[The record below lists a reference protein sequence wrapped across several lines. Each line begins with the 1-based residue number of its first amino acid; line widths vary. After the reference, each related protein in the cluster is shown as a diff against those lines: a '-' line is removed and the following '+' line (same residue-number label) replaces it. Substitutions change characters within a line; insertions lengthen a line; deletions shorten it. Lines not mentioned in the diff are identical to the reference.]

1 MSGDG
6 GGGGSGRRIAATTTA
21 HNAKK
26 GAGRIGGGSGG
37 VGGGGGGGGGG
48 SNADQGIVGV
58 GDDDGAELQQ
68 IVIRTDRCDSEE
80 LDSGTVDRPD
90 GEDEMDQ
97 YFVEKISTALKS
109 GDSASL
115 LDIQKEV
122 EAHHS
127 TILDHDDDRD
137 SQDEFGSFEE
147 KASGGSHDAS
157 QEGSQG
163 EWRLNND
170 DADAADRSDGRS
182 DVDSIA
188 SSFVAASFAPST
200 VLSDD
205 SAWRSGVRGP
215 EWGLKSSEL
224 RTPSQEYTNPTSTST
239 YTSREL

>member
-6 GGGGSGRRIAATTTA
+6 GGGGSGR

-37 VGGGGGGGGGG
+37 GSGGGGSGGGDSGGGGG
-48 SNADQGIVGV
+48 NADQGIVGV
-58 GDDDGAELQQ
+58 GGDDGAELQQ

-80 LDSGTVDRPD
+80 LDSGNVDRPD
-90 GEDEMDQ
+90 GEDEMDH
-97 YFVEKISTALKS
+97 YFVEKISTALKA

-127 TILDHDDDRD
+127 MVLDRDDDRD

-170 DADAADRSDGRS
+170 DADASDISDGRS

-188 SSFVAASFAPST
+188 SSFVAASVAPST

-205 SAWRSGVRGP
+205 SAWRSGLRGSD
-215 EWGLKSSEL
+215 WGLKSSEL
-224 RTPSQEYTNPTSTST
+224 RTPSQEYTNPSST